1 MDQFHMAG
9 TQRLLRTQGIILL
22 STDEYYVMQHVRDL
36 FTCIINYL
44 HVICMTFKLWICILC
59 ITLMMLI
66 YVYYGLFICINLVD
80 VMSLFSMV
88 FSFQMPNFLDNS
100 VNFLH

>member
-1 MDQFHMAG
+1 
-9 TQRLLRTQGIILL
+9 
-22 STDEYYVMQHVRDL
+22 
-36 FTCIINYL
+36 
-44 HVICMTFKLWICILC
+44 MTFKLWICVLC

-66 YVYYGLFICINLVD
+66 YVYYGLFVCINLVD